1 MTGYVPYYEG
11 YRSGDLKVKGA
22 QSHALLRAICP
33 SPPTITLVHTKLQ
46 QKAWAPVTL
55 NSHSAQ
61 KHITLL
67 ISVFI
72 MGHKK
77 LSMA

>member
-11 YRSGDLKVKGA
+11 YRSGDLKVKGT

-33 SPPTITLVHTKLQ
+33 YPPTITLVHTIVQ
-46 QKAWAPVTL
+46 QKTWAPVTL
-55 NSHSAQ
+55 NTHSAQ

-77 LSMA
+77 LSMP